1 MFFPT
6 KVSEK
11 QSPVLQGTEI
21 QLGQA
26 LGHTRLMPHRP
37 GAIRGPEHQD
47 SCGEGK
53 GHGESNRD
61 TLSHGNS
68 YDMNVSLKV

>member
-26 LGHTRLMPHRP
+26 LGLV
-37 GAIRGPEHQD
+37 
-47 SCGEGK
+47 SCPTGLVQSEDQNTKTAVG
-53 GHGESNRD
+53 RA
-61 TLSHGNS
+61 
-68 YDMNVSLKV
+68 KVTERVTETPPAMATAVI